1 MRPARL
7 RASTLPERRVSL
19 SGVAVGLGI
28 RSAAMCFKPSPR
40 FRIDPTC
47 PARAPTTASAA
58 SRRTQPVQPHGALSA
73 LYSAHSRLGRLR
85 AKGAATPLPRPV
97 KVGDRRSSVCASRE
111 GLRHGDRLVPR
122 AAGSASWPG
131 EGGPEREFA
140 TPPYRSTPPL
150 ATTGKKMAPCPS
162 SG

>member
-97 KVGDRRSSVCASRE
+97 
-111 GLRHGDRLVPR
+111 
-122 AAGSASWPG
+122 
-131 EGGPEREFA
+131 EGGRDRVRVA
-140 TPPYRSTPPL
+140 VVV
-150 ATTGKKMAPCPS
+150 
-162 SG
+162 